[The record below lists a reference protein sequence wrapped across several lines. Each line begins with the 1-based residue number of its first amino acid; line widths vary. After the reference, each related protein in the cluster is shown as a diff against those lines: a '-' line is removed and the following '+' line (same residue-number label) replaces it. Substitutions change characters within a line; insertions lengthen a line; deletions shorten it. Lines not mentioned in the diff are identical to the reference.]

1 MRKHKKKH
9 DNRIACE
16 LKEALQGIVTEMAS
30 EPSSFIIDPARDF
43 TRRRKLDMETLV
55 NLILSMKGGSI
66 SKELY
71 TYFGGDVEAATS
83 SAFVQQRAKIIAD
96 AFEYLFRK
104 FNDESSHLDTNTYEG
119 YHLLAVDG
127 SDINIAKNPES
138 DTYFVKSDYNQF
150 HLNAVYDALNKT
162 YFDALIQPAPKEHE
176 IRAAISMIT
185 RNEFRDKAIIIAD
198 RGYECFGLY
207 EHIHRTD
214 NLDCLIRVKNKGTK
228 EVRDMPMADWDIDV
242 SFELRTTQTRQD
254 QKDFAEGKAKFVRGP
269 SKRGIDKQVTW
280 DFESPF
286 MFSYRVVRFEISP
299 GEYETLVTSLDREAF
314 PLEKLKELYH
324 LRWGIETSFR
334 ELKYAIG
341 VLNFHARRED
351 FILQEIYAMFTM
363 YNFCERITMSVV
375 IEQVDGRLHTYQVN
389 FTMAIHICRD
399 FFALP
404 SYRPPPDV
412 SSLIARHILPVR
424 EGRSDKRKLNKR
436 MNPIMFT
443 YRVAA

>member
-1 MRKHKKKH
+1 MRKDKKKH
-9 DNRIACE
+9 DNRIAIE
-16 LKEALQGIVTEMAS
+16 MKETLQGIISEMAN
-30 EPSSFIIDPARDF
+30 EPSGFIVDPFRDF
-43 TRRRKLDMETLV
+43 TRRRKLDMETLI

-71 TYFGGDVEAATS
+71 TYFRGDIETATS
-83 SAFVQQRAKIIAD
+83 SAFVQQRAKIKAD

-104 FNDESSHLDTNTYEG
+104 FNDASSHLDANAHEG
-119 YHLLAVDG
+119 YRLLAVDG
-127 SDINIAKNPES
+127 SDINIARNPES

-150 HLNAVYDALNKT
+150 HLNAIYDVLNKT
-162 YFDALIQPAPKEHE
+162 YFDALVQPAPKEHE
-176 IRAAISMIT
+176 IRAAISMIA
-185 RNEFRDKAIIIAD
+185 RNEFKDRAIIIAD

-207 EHIHRTD
+207 EHIHRTN
-214 NLDCLIRVKNKGTK
+214 NLDYLIRVKNKGTK
-228 EVRDMPMADWDIDV
+228 EVRDMPMSDWDIDV

-254 QKDFAEGKAKFVRGP
+254 QKDFAEGKAKYVRGP
-269 SKRGIDKQVTW
+269 SKHGKDKQVTW

-286 MFSYRVVRFEISP
+286 LFSYRVVRFEISP
-299 GEYETLVTSLDREAF
+299 GEYETLVTSLDRESF
-314 PLEKLKELYH
+314 PPEKLKELYH

-351 FILQEIYAMFTM
+351 FILQEIYAMLTM

-375 IEQVDGRLHTYQVN
+375 IEQLDGRKYVYQVN

-404 SYRPPPDV
+404 IYRPPPDV
-412 SSLIARHILPVR
+412 ASLIARYILPVR

>member
-1 MRKHKKKH
+1 M
-9 DNRIACE
+9 
-16 LKEALQGIVTEMAS
+16 KETLQGIISEMAND
-30 EPSSFIIDPARDF
+30 PLGFIVDPARDF
-43 TRRRKLDMETLV
+43 TRKRKLDMKTLI

-71 TYFGGDVEAATS
+71 TYFGGDVETATS
-83 SAFVQQRAKIIAD
+83 SAFVQQRAKIKAD

-104 FNDESSHLDTNTYEG
+104 FNGASSGLDTNTYEG

-127 SDINIAKNPES
+127 SDINIAKNPQS

-150 HLNAVYDALNKT
+150 HLNAIYDVLNKT
-162 YFDALIQPAPKEHE
+162 YFDALVQPAPREHE
-176 IRAAISMIT
+176 IRAAISMVI
-185 RNEFRDKAIIIAD
+185 RNEFRDKAILIAD

-214 NLDCLIRVKNKGTK
+214 NLDYLIRVRSKSTK
-228 EVRDMPMADWDIDV
+228 EIRELPMSDCDVDI
-242 SFELRTTQTRQD
+242 SFELRTTQTKED
-254 QKDFAEGKAKFVRGP
+254 QKAFKEGKAKYVRGP
-269 SKRGIDKQVTW
+269 SKYGKEKSTVTW

-286 MFSYRVVRFEISP
+286 LLSYRVVRFEIAP
-299 GEYETLVTSLDREAF
+299 GEFETLVTSLNRYAF
-314 PLEKLKELYH
+314 PPEKLKELYH

-351 FILQEIYAMFTM
+351 FILQEIYAMLTM

-375 IEQVDGRLHTYQVN
+375 IEQLDGRKYLYQVN

-404 SYRPPPDV
+404 IYRPPPDIA
-412 SSLIARHILPVR
+412 SLIARYILPVR